1 MWGEWMWAGGRVRT
15 GAALGVPAGL
25 SFGLINIATTGH
37 AIEGLV
43 AGIYFALV
51 FGAVMAVI
59 MWRQWPG
66 ARALA
71 PDDRVAVVRAVHRGE
86 AVGEERLAGAVLD
99 YAAVVTRTQEREE
112 RLRWVLFLFGLG
124 ALLVAVTSTLSGS
137 AREAVVDWLL
147 VAFWLVALTRWF
159 PSWRKRLLDNARR
172 AETLAR
178 LAAGPAPPAGGSGP
192 VVPGG
197 G

>member
-1 MWGEWMWAGGRVRT
+1 MWGEWMVGRRPGGT
-15 GAALGVPAGL
+15 
-25 SFGLINIATTGH
+25 IA
-37 AIEGLV
+37 
-43 AGIYFALV
+43 
-51 FGAVMAVI
+51 
-59 MWRQWPG
+59 
-66 ARALA
+66 
-71 PDDRVAVVRAVHRGE
+71 RG
-86 AVGEERLAGAVLD
+86 
-99 YAAVVTRTQEREE
+99 
-112 RLRWVLFLFGLG
+112 LFLFGLG

>member
-1 MWGEWMWAGGRVRT
+1 MWGEWMWSGRAG
-15 GAALGVPAGL
+15 AL
-25 SFGLINIATTGH
+25 T
-37 AIEGLV
+37 
-43 AGIYFALV
+43 
-51 FGAVMAVI
+51 
-59 MWRQWPG
+59 
-66 ARALA
+66 

-86 AVGEERLAGAVLD
+86 AIGEERVAGAVLD

-137 AREAVVDWLL
+137 AREAVVYWLL
-147 VAFWLVALTRWF
+147 VAFWLVALTWWF
-159 PSWRKRLLDNARR
+159 PNRRKRLLDNARR
-172 AETLAR
+172 AEPLAR
-178 LAAGPAPPAGGSGP
+178 RAAGPAPPAGGSGP